1 MLQLLV
7 TAPPNPS
14 MGSAASTT
22 STNGDNICCFRC
34 HSRAQRGLPK
44 GPRAEHRATTQLG
57 DKAALRPHREPV
69 PRRAVLEPC
78 GRQPAEPGPAAL
90 GAPEGSSQA
99 PDSTL
104 HSSQRGFA
112 TQPHA
117 CSAPLESE
125 PGEALWGDAGPRLQ
139 PLVTCHQ
146 TALFL
151 ACTETLLRNAVP
163 AATDGFQASSG

>member
-1 MLQLLV
+1 ME
-7 TAPPNPS
+7 TI
-14 MGSAASTT
+14 SAALDATPELREDAQGPT
-22 STNGDNICCFRC
+22 GRTQGH
-34 HSRAQRGLPK
+34 HSAGRQGSSEATQ
-44 GPRAEHRATTQLG
+44 GPE
-57 DKAALRPHREPV
+57 

-90 GAPEGSSQA
+90 GAPEGSSQG

-125 PGEALWGDAGPRLQ
+125 PGKALWGDAGPRLQ

-146 TALFL
+146 TALLL

-163 AATDGFQASSG
+163 AATDGFRASSGKILHRLHVVRERRTFLRLKA